1 MAPCGMVVSMTHITR
16 LQEFCAEPRTMKEII
31 AEGFVP
37 NAVYMAV
44 RRGQLVNLNAKDA
57 WGRPTHR
64 TAGSFKSAVDVE
76 PKYDA
81 QPLVNAWMGGIS
93 A

>member
-1 MAPCGMVVSMTHITR
+1 MTHITR
-16 LQEFCAEPRTMKEII
+16 LQEFCANPRTIKEIT
-31 AEGFVP
+31 AEGFNA

-64 TAGSFKSAVDVE
+64 TAGLFQSTVDVA

-81 QPLVNAWMGGIS
+81 KPLVNAWMGAS

>member
-1 MAPCGMVVSMTHITR
+1 MAPSGMVVNMTHITR
-16 LQEFCAEPRTMKEII
+16 LQEFCAEPRTIKEIM
-31 AEGFVP
+31 AEGFTP

-64 TAGSFKSAVDVE
+64 AAGSFQSTVEVQPHYDV
-76 PKYDA
+76 K
-81 QPLVNAWMGGIS
+81 PLLNAWGIRV
-93 A
+93 

>member
-1 MAPCGMVVSMTHITR
+1 MALGCMVVSMTHITL
-16 LQEFCAEPRTMKEII
+16 LQEFCAEPRTIQEIT
-31 AEGFVP
+31 AEGFTA

-64 TAGSFKSAVDVE
+64 TAGSFQSTVEVQPHYDV
-76 PKYDA
+76 K
-81 QPLVNAWMGGIS
+81 PLLNAWGIR

>member
-1 MAPCGMVVSMTHITR
+1 MAPSRMVVSMTHITR
-16 LQEFCAEPRTMKEII
+16 LQEFCAEPRTIKEIM
-31 AEGFVP
+31 AEGFTP

-44 RRGQLVNLNAKDA
+44 RRGQLVNHNAKDA

-64 TAGSFKSAVDVE
+64 TAGSFQSTVE
-76 PKYDA
+76 VAPKYDA
-81 QPLVNAWMGGIS
+81 QPLVTAWMGAS

>member
-1 MAPCGMVVSMTHITR
+1 MALSGMVVNMTHITR
-16 LQEFCAEPRTMKEII
+16 LQEFCAEPRTIKEII
-31 AEGFVP
+31 QEGFTA

-57 WGRPTHR
+57 WGRPNHR
-64 TAGSFKSAVDVE
+64 AAGSFKSTVE
-76 PKYDA
+76 LVRKYDA
-81 QPLVNAWMGGIS
+81 QPLVNAWGIR

>member
-1 MAPCGMVVSMTHITR
+1 MAPSGMVVSMTHITR
-16 LQEFCAEPRTMKEII
+16 LQEFCAEPRTIKEII
-31 AEGFVP
+31 QEGFTA

-57 WGRPTHR
+57 WGRPNHR
-64 TAGSFKSAVDVE
+64 AAGSFKSTVE
-76 PKYDA
+76 LVRKYDA
-81 QPLVNAWMGGIS
+81 QPLVNAWGIR

>member
-1 MAPCGMVVSMTHITR
+1 MAPSGMVVSMTHITL
-16 LQEFCAEPRTMKEII
+16 LQEFCAEPRTIKEIM
-31 AEGFVP
+31 AEGFTP

-44 RRGQLVNLNAKDA
+44 RRGQLVNHNAKDA

-64 TAGSFKSAVDVE
+64 TAGSFQSTVE
-76 PKYDA
+76 LQPVYDA
-81 QPLVNAWMGGIS
+81 KPLFNAWGIR

>member
-1 MAPCGMVVSMTHITR
+1 MALGGMVVNMTHITR
-16 LQEFCAEPRTMKEII
+16 LQEFCAEPRTIKEIT
-31 AEGFVP
+31 AEGFNP

-44 RRGQLVNLNAKDA
+44 RRGQLVNHNAKDA

-64 TAGSFKSAVDVE
+64 TAGSFQSAVQVQ
-76 PKYDA
+76 PVYDA
-81 QPLVNAWMGGIS
+81 KPLVNAWRMT

>member
-1 MAPCGMVVSMTHITR
+1 MATSRMVVSMTHITR
-16 LQEFCAEPRTMKEII
+16 LQEFCAEPRTIQEIV
-31 AEGFVP
+31 AEGFTP

-64 TAGSFKSAVDVE
+64 AAGSFKSTVDLIR
-76 PKYDA
+76 KYDA
-81 QPLVNAWMGGIS
+81 QPLVTAWMGAS

>member
-1 MAPCGMVVSMTHITR
+1 MAPSRMVVNMTHITR
-16 LQEFCAEPRTMKEII
+16 LQEFCAEPRTIKEIT
-31 AEGFVP
+31 AEGFNP

-44 RRGQLVNLNAKDA
+44 RRGQLVNHNAKDA

-64 TAGSFKSAVDVE
+64 TAGSFQSTVE
-76 PKYDA
+76 VAPKYDA
-81 QPLVNAWMGGIS
+81 QPLVTAWMGAS

>member
-1 MAPCGMVVSMTHITR
+1 MAPRGMVVNMTHITR
-16 LQEFCAEPRTMKEII
+16 LQEFCAEPRTIKEII
-31 AEGFVP
+31 QEGFTA

-57 WGRPTHR
+57 WGRPNHR
-64 TAGSFKSAVDVE
+64 AAGSFKSTVE
-76 PKYDA
+76 LVRKYDA
-81 QPLVNAWMGGIS
+81 QPLVNAWGIR

>member
-1 MAPCGMVVSMTHITR
+1 MALGGMVVNMTHITR
-16 LQEFCAEPRTMKEII
+16 LQEFCAEPRTIQEIT
-31 AEGFVP
+31 AEGFTP

-44 RRGQLVNLNAKDA
+44 RRGQLVNHNAKDA

-64 TAGSFKSAVDVE
+64 TAGSFQSTVE
-76 PKYDA
+76 VAPKYDA
-81 QPLVNAWMGGIS
+81 QPLVTAWMGAS

>member
-1 MAPCGMVVSMTHITR
+1 MALGRMVVSMTHITR
-16 LQEFCAEPRTMKEII
+16 LPEVCADPRTIKEIT
-31 AEGFVP
+31 AEGFTP

-64 TAGSFKSAVDVE
+64 TAGLFKSAVDLVR
-76 PKYDA
+76 KYDA
-81 QPLVNAWMGGIS
+81 QPLVNAWMGAS

>member
-1 MAPCGMVVSMTHITR
+1 MAPSRMVVNMTHITR
-16 LQEFCAEPRTMKEII
+16 LQEFCAEPRTIKEII
-31 AEGFVP
+31 QEGFTA

-57 WGRPTHR
+57 WGRPNHR
-64 TAGSFKSAVDVE
+64 AAGSFKSTVE
-76 PKYDA
+76 LVRKYDA
-81 QPLVNAWMGGIS
+81 KPLFNAWGIR

>member
-1 MAPCGMVVSMTHITR
+1 MALSGMVVSMTHITR
-16 LQEFCAEPRTMKEII
+16 LQEFCAEPRTIKEII
-31 AEGFVP
+31 QEGFTA

-57 WGRPTHR
+57 WGRPNHR
-64 TAGSFKSAVDVE
+64 AAGSFKSTVE
-76 PKYDA
+76 LVRKYDA
-81 QPLVNAWMGGIS
+81 QPLVNAWGIR

>member
-1 MAPCGMVVSMTHITR
+1 MALGGMVVSMTHITL
-16 LQEFCAEPRTMKEII
+16 LQEFCAEPRTIQEIT
-31 AEGFVP
+31 AEGFTP

-44 RRGQLVNLNAKDA
+44 RRGQLVNHNAKDA

-64 TAGSFKSAVDVE
+64 TAGSFQSTVE
-76 PKYDA
+76 VAPKYDA
-81 QPLVNAWMGGIS
+81 QPLVTAWMGAS

>member
-1 MAPCGMVVSMTHITR
+1 MALSRMVVNMTHITR
-16 LQEFCAEPRTMKEII
+16 LQEFCAEPRNIKEIM
-31 AEGFVP
+31 AEGFTP

-57 WGRPTHR
+57 WGRPNHR
-64 TAGSFKSAVDVE
+64 AAGSFQSAVEIQPV
-76 PKYDA
+76 YDA
-81 QPLVNAWMGGIS
+81 KPLFNAWGIR

>member
-1 MAPCGMVVSMTHITR
+1 MAPSGMVVSMTHITR
-16 LQEFCAEPRTMKEII
+16 LQEFCAEPRTIKEII
-31 AEGFVP
+31 QEGFTP

-44 RRGQLVNLNAKDA
+44 RRGQLVNLNAKDE

-64 TAGSFKSAVDVE
+64 AAGSFKSTVE
-76 PKYDA
+76 LVRKYDA
-81 QPLVNAWMGGIS
+81 QPLVNAWGIR

>member
-1 MAPCGMVVSMTHITR
+1 MAPSRMVGSMTHITL
-16 LQEFCAEPRTMKEII
+16 LQEFCAEPRTIKEIM
-31 AEGFVP
+31 AEGFTP

-44 RRGQLVNLNAKDA
+44 RRGQLVNHNAKDA

-64 TAGSFKSAVDVE
+64 TAGSFQSAVEIHPV
-76 PKYDA
+76 YDA
-81 QPLVNAWMGGIS
+81 KPLFNAWGIR

>member
-1 MAPCGMVVSMTHITR
+1 MALGGMVVSMTHITR
-16 LQEFCAEPRTMKEII
+16 LQEFCAEPRNIKEIM
-31 AEGFVP
+31 AEGFTP

-64 TAGSFKSAVDVE
+64 TAGSFQSAVEIHPV
-76 PKYDA
+76 YDA
-81 QPLVNAWMGGIS
+81 KPLFNAWGIR